1 MDDKVTIP
9 KLRAMKESGERIAML
24 TAYDWPTALLLD
36 RAGIDVLLV
45 GDSVGNNILGYESTI
60 PVTMDEMIHHT
71 KAVRRGVKRALLIG
85 DMPFLSYQVS
95 AEQALANAGRFLKE
109 GGADAVKLEGGAEM
123 ADIINLL
130 VRRGIPVMGHIG
142 LTPQRAAQLGGL
154 KVQGRDEET
163 AQKLLNDA
171 KILEEAGVF
180 SLVLE
185 AVPWALAKLI
195 TVIGHRVGESVLL
208 RTDDGHELRVR
219 IEGVKLLEKPDLE
232 ELAKTLGHEDVAAL
246 RAKIRCDLEESR
258 ARQRERALK
267 LKILDSIV
275 ARTPLELPARF
286 VESLVAQELERLAER
301 RLPEPS
307 AEDVAKLKSAIE
319 QRLKRELVMEAI
331 KKQEGLAL
339 SDSDFEKLLEE
350 EARQREMNPI
360 KLRALLEREGQL
372 QSFRDDLEDERVL
385 QFLYEKAKIIPKE
398 S

>member
-60 PVTMDEMIHHT
+60 PVTMEEIIHHT

-195 TVIGHRVGESVLL
+195 TERVKIPTIGIGAGPYCDGQVLVVTDMIGLSVGISPKFSK
-208 RTDDGHELRVR
+208 RYTN
-219 IEGVKLLEKPDLE
+219 
-232 ELAKTLGHEDVAAL
+232 VAAE
-246 RAKIRCDLEESR
+246 I
-258 ARQRERALK
+258 ERAAKEFISEVKSGKFPTIEEHSFKISEEVLK
-267 LKILDSIV
+267 
-275 ARTPLELPARF
+275 
-286 VESLVAQELERLAER
+286 
-301 RLPEPS
+301 
-307 AEDVAKLKSAIE
+307 KL
-319 QRLKRELVMEAI
+319 Q
-331 KKQEGLAL
+331 
-339 SDSDFEKLLEE
+339 
-350 EARQREMNPI
+350 
-360 KLRALLEREGQL
+360 
-372 QSFRDDLEDERVL
+372 
-385 QFLYEKAKIIPKE
+385 
-398 S
+398 

>member
-60 PVTMDEMIHHT
+60 PVTMEEMIHHT

-195 TVIGHRVGESVLL
+195 TERVKIPTIGIGAGPYCDGQVLVVTDMIGLSVGISPKFSK
-208 RTDDGHELRVR
+208 RYTN
-219 IEGVKLLEKPDLE
+219 
-232 ELAKTLGHEDVAAL
+232 VAAE
-246 RAKIRCDLEESR
+246 I
-258 ARQRERALK
+258 ERA
-267 LKILDSIV
+267 
-275 ARTPLELPARF
+275 
-286 VESLVAQELERLAER
+286 
-301 RLPEPS
+301 
-307 AEDVAKLKSAIE
+307 AKEFISEVKSAKFPTIE
-319 QRLKRELVMEAI
+319 EHSFKISEEVLK
-331 KKQEGLAL
+331 
-339 SDSDFEKLLEE
+339 KL
-350 EARQREMNPI
+350 Q
-360 KLRALLEREGQL
+360 
-372 QSFRDDLEDERVL
+372 
-385 QFLYEKAKIIPKE
+385 
-398 S
+398 

>member
-60 PVTMDEMIHHT
+60 PVTMEEMIHHT
-71 KAVRRGVKRALLIG
+71 RAVRRGVKRALLIG

-195 TVIGHRVGESVLL
+195 TERVKIPTIGIGAGPYCDGQVLVVTDMIGLSVGISPKFSK
-208 RTDDGHELRVR
+208 RYTN
-219 IEGVKLLEKPDLE
+219 
-232 ELAKTLGHEDVAAL
+232 VAAE
-246 RAKIRCDLEESR
+246 I
-258 ARQRERALK
+258 ERAAKEFISEVKSGKFPTIEEHSFKISEEVLK
-267 LKILDSIV
+267 
-275 ARTPLELPARF
+275 
-286 VESLVAQELERLAER
+286 
-301 RLPEPS
+301 
-307 AEDVAKLKSAIE
+307 KL
-319 QRLKRELVMEAI
+319 Q
-331 KKQEGLAL
+331 
-339 SDSDFEKLLEE
+339 
-350 EARQREMNPI
+350 
-360 KLRALLEREGQL
+360 
-372 QSFRDDLEDERVL
+372 
-385 QFLYEKAKIIPKE
+385 
-398 S
+398 

>member
-9 KLRAMKESGERIAML
+9 KLRAMKESGERITML

-60 PVTMDEMIHHT
+60 PVTMEEMIHHT

-195 TVIGHRVGESVLL
+195 TERVKIPTIGIGAGPYCDGQVLVVTDMIGLSVGISPKFSK
-208 RTDDGHELRVR
+208 RYTN
-219 IEGVKLLEKPDLE
+219 
-232 ELAKTLGHEDVAAL
+232 VAAE
-246 RAKIRCDLEESR
+246 I
-258 ARQRERALK
+258 ERAAKEFISEVKSGKFPTIEEHSFKISEEVLK
-267 LKILDSIV
+267 
-275 ARTPLELPARF
+275 
-286 VESLVAQELERLAER
+286 
-301 RLPEPS
+301 
-307 AEDVAKLKSAIE
+307 KL
-319 QRLKRELVMEAI
+319 Q
-331 KKQEGLAL
+331 
-339 SDSDFEKLLEE
+339 
-350 EARQREMNPI
+350 
-360 KLRALLEREGQL
+360 
-372 QSFRDDLEDERVL
+372 
-385 QFLYEKAKIIPKE
+385 
-398 S
+398 

>member
-60 PVTMDEMIHHT
+60 PVTMEEMIHHT

-195 TVIGHRVGESVLL
+195 TERVKIPTIGIGAGPYCDGQVLVVTDMIGLSVGISPKFSK
-208 RTDDGHELRVR
+208 RYTN
-219 IEGVKLLEKPDLE
+219 
-232 ELAKTLGHEDVAAL
+232 VAAE
-246 RAKIRCDLEESR
+246 I
-258 ARQRERALK
+258 ERAAKEFISEVKSGKFPTIEEHSFKISEEVLK
-267 LKILDSIV
+267 
-275 ARTPLELPARF
+275 
-286 VESLVAQELERLAER
+286 
-301 RLPEPS
+301 
-307 AEDVAKLKSAIE
+307 KL
-319 QRLKRELVMEAI
+319 Q
-331 KKQEGLAL
+331 
-339 SDSDFEKLLEE
+339 
-350 EARQREMNPI
+350 
-360 KLRALLEREGQL
+360 
-372 QSFRDDLEDERVL
+372 
-385 QFLYEKAKIIPKE
+385 
-398 S
+398 

>member
-60 PVTMDEMIHHT
+60 PVTMEEMIHHT

-195 TVIGHRVGESVLL
+195 TERVKIPTIGIGAGPYCDGQVLVVTDMIGLSVGISPKFSK
-208 RTDDGHELRVR
+208 RYTN
-219 IEGVKLLEKPDLE
+219 
-232 ELAKTLGHEDVAAL
+232 VAAE
-246 RAKIRCDLEESR
+246 I
-258 ARQRERALK
+258 ERAAKEFISEVKSRKFPTIEEHSFKISEEVLK
-267 LKILDSIV
+267 
-275 ARTPLELPARF
+275 
-286 VESLVAQELERLAER
+286 
-301 RLPEPS
+301 
-307 AEDVAKLKSAIE
+307 KL
-319 QRLKRELVMEAI
+319 Q
-331 KKQEGLAL
+331 
-339 SDSDFEKLLEE
+339 
-350 EARQREMNPI
+350 
-360 KLRALLEREGQL
+360 
-372 QSFRDDLEDERVL
+372 
-385 QFLYEKAKIIPKE
+385 
-398 S
+398 

>member
-60 PVTMDEMIHHT
+60 PVTMEEMIHHT

-195 TVIGHRVGESVLL
+195 TERVKIPTIGIGAGPYCDGQVLVVTDMIGLSVGISPKFSK
-208 RTDDGHELRVR
+208 RYTN
-219 IEGVKLLEKPDLE
+219 
-232 ELAKTLGHEDVAAL
+232 VAAE
-246 RAKIRCDLEESR
+246 I
-258 ARQRERALK
+258 ERAAKEFISEVKSGKFPTIEEHSFKISEEVMKK
-267 LKILDSIV
+267 L
-275 ARTPLELPARF
+275 
-286 VESLVAQELERLAER
+286 Q
-301 RLPEPS
+301 
-307 AEDVAKLKSAIE
+307 
-319 QRLKRELVMEAI
+319 
-331 KKQEGLAL
+331 
-339 SDSDFEKLLEE
+339 
-350 EARQREMNPI
+350 
-360 KLRALLEREGQL
+360 
-372 QSFRDDLEDERVL
+372 
-385 QFLYEKAKIIPKE
+385 
-398 S
+398 

>member
-60 PVTMDEMIHHT
+60 PVTMEEMIHHT

-185 AVPWALAKLI
+185 AVPWALAKFI
-195 TVIGHRVGESVLL
+195 TERVKIPTIGIGAGPYCDGQVLVVTDMIGLSVGISPKFSK
-208 RTDDGHELRVR
+208 RYTN
-219 IEGVKLLEKPDLE
+219 
-232 ELAKTLGHEDVAAL
+232 VAAE
-246 RAKIRCDLEESR
+246 I
-258 ARQRERALK
+258 ERAAKEFISEVKSGKFPTIEEHSFKISEEVLK
-267 LKILDSIV
+267 
-275 ARTPLELPARF
+275 
-286 VESLVAQELERLAER
+286 
-301 RLPEPS
+301 
-307 AEDVAKLKSAIE
+307 KL
-319 QRLKRELVMEAI
+319 Q
-331 KKQEGLAL
+331 
-339 SDSDFEKLLEE
+339 
-350 EARQREMNPI
+350 
-360 KLRALLEREGQL
+360 
-372 QSFRDDLEDERVL
+372 
-385 QFLYEKAKIIPKE
+385 
-398 S
+398 